1 MSTRVKRLAQHRLSS
16 LDKAMSDHSLC
27 QVDIFLLYL
36 SSRTLKALCGKG
48 KALASSAALLP
59 PKFEDIDAIIYIC
72 LSH

>member
-16 LDKAMSDHSLC
+16 SDKAMSDHSLC

-36 SSRTLKALCGKG
+36 SSRTLKAL
-48 KALASSAALLP
+48 SLLP

>member
-27 QVDIFLLYL
+27 QVDIFSLYL
-36 SSRTLKALCGKG
+36 SSRTLKA
-48 KALASSAALLP
+48 SSLLP
-59 PKFEDIDAIIYIC
+59 PKFEDIDANIYIC